1 MLLQLH
7 ETWGG
12 YDAWEKNKEGTL
24 SEAYTSQGKSESI
37 YFSDTIR
44 NPFIILDLWY

>member
-1 MLLQLH
+1 MLLHWH

-12 YDAWEKNKEGTL
+12 YDAWEKKIKRGRCQ
-24 SEAYTSQGKSESI
+24 AYTSQGKSESI